1 MNTGHDGVERGLR
14 QHEQQHRPG
23 DPAEQRCRPEAEHA
37 RPLPGQLAPVADG
50 AGHGARDEAD
60 RVRHVGRDGRV
71 AEGEQDRKGDQ
82 RAAADQGVD
91 RAGRHAGR
99 GDGGDLGSAH
109 GAAILARRSS
119 VSAWTSPAPQRV
131 RVQWPVSRVDLW
143 DTGRSR
149 PGCRTRRLPFGLES
163 LPVRH
168 PG

>member
-82 RAAADQGVD
+82 VPLPTRVLIAPAAMPAAAM
-91 RAGRHAGR
+91 
-99 GDGGDLGSAH
+99 
-109 GAAILARRSS
+109 AAISAAPTGRRS
-119 VSAWTSPAPQRV
+119 
-131 RVQWPVSRVDLW
+131 
-143 DTGRSR
+143 
-149 PGCRTRRLPFGLES
+149 
-163 LPVRH
+163 
-168 PG
+168 